1 MVQCILHFYVQG
13 SGKLISEMPAR
24 RTVDELLGAS
34 QQSTCLTEPDV
45 CLRPQS
51 SVVETRDF
59 TESVVLAAMGEAG
72 EVIQRFESRK
82 TVTSTEVLSACF
94 CSSVW
99 RSCGAAAANAVHQE
113 RKERSHNVIVPI
125 NGELSIRNHKKSERL
140 RPQTLQRFRIS
151 KTRHRRAISRL
162 CDSVAQS
169 RAIVK

>member
-34 QQSTCLTEPDV
+34 QQRTCLTEPDV

-82 TVTSTEVLSACF
+82 TVTSTEVLSASF

-99 RSCGAAAANAVHQE
+99 RSCGAAAAYAVHQSGRRGLIMLSFRLMASFLFETIKNLSAFGHKRSKDLESRKQGTGE
-113 RKERSHNVIVPI
+113 RFPGSAI
-125 NGELSIRNHKKSERL
+125 
-140 RPQTLQRFRIS
+140 QW
-151 KTRHRRAISRL
+151 RRAGQL
-162 CDSVAQS
+162 
-169 RAIVK
+169 